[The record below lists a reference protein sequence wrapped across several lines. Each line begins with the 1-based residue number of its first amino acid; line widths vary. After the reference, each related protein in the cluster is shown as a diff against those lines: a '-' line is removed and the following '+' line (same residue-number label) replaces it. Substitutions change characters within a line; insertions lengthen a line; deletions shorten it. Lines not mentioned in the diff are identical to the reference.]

1 MNESFNKKYQ
11 KLLAEKHER
20 LKELACINET
30 TTIIREGKSI
40 EETLQQIALII
51 PKAWQY
57 PDYTVCHIFFENIE
71 YKSPNFRKTK
81 WAQIHKFKTID
92 DQKGSI
98 EVIYLKQFPDEDEG
112 PFLEEERHLIENLGN
127 IITGYINSVKAREII
142 RKTKLRKSPEPG
154 TLKENPIPLTS
165 RQLLQKFLDKHNT
178 DRDLFHDLMPFK
190 VKEIL
195 LVANLYDTYIIEGE
209 GRFSDHILGEYYRL
223 NLTSMPRF
231 SGVSSEEEAFERLKS
246 RHFDLIILI
255 LGVDKTTPLRLCRK
269 IKEKYPYIP
278 TFFLLNNSNDIPMI
292 EAEKK
297 KSTSFDEYFVWTG
310 ESNIFFAM
318 VKLLEDK
325 VNVENDTKIG
335 FTRVILLIEDSSDYY
350 SRYLPMLYGLV
361 LEQTKRLIEDV
372 GADDFYKVLKL
383 RARPKILLATN
394 FEEALAVFNEYKD
407 FLLCVIS
414 DVRFPRNGKLDE
426 NAGFNLIRFVK
437 KELKNLPT
445 VLQSYDSGN
454 AKFAHKLNSTF
465 INKKSETLFQD
476 LKGFINYY
484 LGFGHFVYRDNQ
496 GRQIAVAKSMK
507 EFESYLKTIPENSL
521 IYHAMKNHFSLWLMA
536 RGEVEIAKVINPVKV
551 SDFTDLKELRKFLID
566 IIHKRRNEQE
576 KGKIVTFE
584 ELSVL
589 DESNIVSIAAGS
601 LGGKGRGLAF
611 VNTLIY
617 SFDFVQ
623 LAPDINIKTPITL
636 IIGTDE
642 FDIFLERNH
651 LHEKIQNER
660 DYEKI
665 KQLFLKSSISY
676 NLEKKLRILLKL
688 ITKPIA
694 IRSSSLFEDS
704 LTQPFSGVFGTY
716 ILPNNHSDFNV
727 RFKQAADAIKL
738 VYASI
743 YSKNARTYFKVINHN
758 IDQEK
763 MAIVLQEVVGNQY
776 GDYFYPHISGTAQ
789 SHNYYPVAH
798 MQPEE
803 GFAIAAVGLGQYV
816 VAGEK
821 AYRFSPSY
829 PKLEISTTNEQV
841 RNSQVYFYAVNM
853 EEKDI
858 NLLEGESA
866 GLIKLDISES
876 EKHGTLKH
884 CASVYNSENDSIN
897 PGLDTIGP
905 RVINFA
911 NILKYDYTPLAQA
924 ISFILDIVK
933 EALGSPVEIEYA
945 VNLNKDKN
953 GRASFYLLQIKP
965 LVGTD
970 IDNKIDL
977 NKIEKNKVLL
987 YSERSMGNGIIEGI
1001 YDVIFIDENKFDKTN
1016 TPEMTTE
1023 IEELNRK
1030 MLDTKRNYILIG
1042 PGRWGTRDRFIGIP
1056 VEWPQISNAKVIV
1069 EMSMKDFPLDASLGS
1084 HFFHNLTSMNIGY
1097 FSVNHTSMENFI
1109 RWDILEKQKL
1119 VNKTKYFRHVR
1130 FNKPLKI
1137 IMDGKKRKSLI
1148 MW

>member
-1 MNESFNKKYQ
+1 MDESFNKKYQ

-20 LKELACINET
+20 SKELACINQT
-30 TTIIREGKSI
+30 TAIVREGKSI

-57 PDYTVCHIFFENIE
+57 PDYTGCRIFFNDIE
-71 YKSPNFRKTK
+71 YKTPNFKKTK
-81 WAQIHKFKTID
+81 WFQTHEFITID
-92 DQKGSI
+92 DQKGRI
-98 EVIYLKQFPDEDEG
+98 EVSYLKQFTEENKG
-112 PFLEEERHLIENLGN
+112 PFLKEERDLIENLGN
-127 IITGYINSVKAREII
+127 IISGFINSVKAREII
-142 RKTKLRKSPEPG
+142 RKTKIQEP
-154 TLKENPIPLTS
+154 LKLESTKKEVKPLTS
-165 RQLLQKFLDKHNT
+165 RQLLQKFLDRNNA

-195 LVANLYDTYIIEGE
+195 LVANLYDAFSIERE
-209 GRFSDHILGEYYRL
+209 GRFSDHIIGEYYRL
-223 NLTSMPRF
+223 NLTSMPRVT
-231 SGVSSEEEAFERLKS
+231 SVSSEEETFERLKS
-246 RHFDLIILI
+246 RHFDLIILMF
-255 LGVDKTTPLRLCRK
+255 GVDKKTPLKLCRK

-278 TFFLLNNSNDIPMI
+278 TFFLLNNSNDIPLI

-297 KSTSFDEYFVWTG
+297 KSLPFDRYFVWTG

-325 VNVENDTKIG
+325 VNVENDTKVG
-335 FTRVILLIEDSSDYY
+335 FTRVILLVEDSSDYY
-350 SRYLPMLYGLV
+350 SRYLPMLYRLV

-372 GADDFYKVLKL
+372 GTDEFYKVLKL
-383 RARPKILLATN
+383 RARPKILLAVN
-394 FEEALAVFNEYKD
+394 FEEALTVINKYKN

-414 DVRFPRNGKLDE
+414 DVRFPRDGKLDE

-445 VLQSYDSGN
+445 VLQSHDPSNVKY
-454 AKFAHKLNSTF
+454 ARKLNSTF
-465 INKKSETLFQD
+465 INKNSETLFQD
-476 LKGFINYY
+476 LKSFINYY

-507 EFESYLKTIPENSL
+507 EFESYLKTIPEDSL

-536 RGEVEIAKVINPVKV
+536 RGEVEIAKIINPVKI
-551 SDFTDLKELRKFLID
+551 SDFKNLKELREFLIS
-566 IIHKRRNEQE
+566 IIRKRRKEQE
-576 KGKIVTFE
+576 RGKIVTFE
-584 ELSVL
+584 ELSIV
-589 DESNIVSIAAGS
+589 DESNIVSLAAGS

-617 SFDFVQ
+617 NFDFVQ
-623 LAPDINIKTPITL
+623 LTPHINIKTPITL

-642 FDIFLERNH
+642 FDIFLKRNH
-651 LHEKIQNER
+651 LYEKLQNEQ

-676 NLEKKLRILLKL
+676 SLEKKLRILLKL

-704 LTQPFSGVFGTY
+704 MAQPFSGVFGTY

-727 RFKQAADAIKL
+727 RFKQAADAIKM

-743 YSKNARTYFKVINHN
+743 YSKNARTYFKVINYN

-803 GFAIAAVGLGQYV
+803 GFAVAAVGLGQYV

-821 AYRFSPSY
+821 AHRFSPSY
-829 PKLEISTTNEQV
+829 PRIEISATNEQV
-841 RNSQVYFYAVNM
+841 RNSQVDFYAVNM
-853 EEKDI
+853 GKKDVD
-858 NLLEGESA
+858 LLEGENA

-876 EKHGTLKH
+876 EKHGTLIH
-884 CASVYNSENDSIN
+884 CASVYNSGNDSII
-897 PGLDTIGP
+897 PGLDIIGP

-911 NILKYDYTPLAQA
+911 NILKYDYIPLAQT
-924 ISFILDIVK
+924 IRFILDILK

-953 GRASFYLLQIKP
+953 GRASFYMLQIKP
-965 LVGTD
+965 LMGTD
-970 IDNKIDL
+970 IDHKIDL
-977 NKIEKNKVLL
+977 DKMEKDKILL
-987 YSERSMGNGIIEGI
+987 YSERSMGNGIIENI
-1001 YDVIFIDENKFDKTN
+1001 YDVIFIDKNKFDKTS
-1016 TPEMTTE
+1016 TLEMTTE
-1023 IEELNRK
+1023 IESLNQK
-1030 MLDTKRNYILIG
+1030 MLDTKHNYILIG

-1056 VEWPQISNAKVIV
+1056 VAWPQISNAKVIV
-1069 EMSMKDFPLDASLGS
+1069 EMSTKDFPLDASLGS

-1097 FSVNHTSMENFI
+1097 FSVNHTSRGNFI
-1109 RWDILEKQKL
+1109 RWDVLEKQKL

-1148 MW
+1148 TW

>member
-1 MNESFNKKYQ
+1 
-11 KLLAEKHER
+11 
-20 LKELACINET
+20 
-30 TTIIREGKSI
+30 
-40 EETLQQIALII
+40 
-51 PKAWQY
+51 
-57 PDYTVCHIFFENIE
+57 
-71 YKSPNFRKTK
+71 
-81 WAQIHKFKTID
+81 
-92 DQKGSI
+92 
-98 EVIYLKQFPDEDEG
+98 
-112 PFLEEERHLIENLGN
+112 
-127 IITGYINSVKAREII
+127 
-142 RKTKLRKSPEPG
+142 
-154 TLKENPIPLTS
+154 
-165 RQLLQKFLDKHNT
+165 
-178 DRDLFHDLMPFK
+178 MPFK

-195 LVANLYDTYIIEGE
+195 LVANLYDAFSIERE
-209 GRFSDHILGEYYRL
+209 GRFSDHIIGEYYRL
-223 NLTSMPRF
+223 NLTSMPRVT
-231 SGVSSEEEAFERLKS
+231 SVSSEEETFERLKS
-246 RHFDLIILI
+246 RHFDLIILMF
-255 LGVDKTTPLRLCRK
+255 GVDKKTPLKLCRK

-278 TFFLLNNSNDIPMI
+278 TFFLLNNSNDIPLI

-297 KSTSFDEYFVWTG
+297 KSLPFDRYFVWTG

-325 VNVENDTKIG
+325 VNVENDTKVG
-335 FTRVILLIEDSSDYY
+335 FTRVILLVEDSSDYY
-350 SRYLPMLYGLV
+350 SRYLPMLYRLV

-372 GADDFYKVLKL
+372 GTDEFYKVLKL
-383 RARPKILLATN
+383 RARPKILLAVN
-394 FEEALAVFNEYKD
+394 FEEALTVINKYKN

-414 DVRFPRNGKLDE
+414 DVRFPRDGKLDE

-445 VLQSYDSGN
+445 VLQSHDPSNVKY
-454 AKFAHKLNSTF
+454 ARKLNSTF
-465 INKKSETLFQD
+465 INKNSETLFQD
-476 LKGFINYY
+476 LKSFINYY

-507 EFESYLKTIPENSL
+507 EFESYLKTIPEDSL

-536 RGEVEIAKVINPVKV
+536 RGEVEIAKIINPVKI
-551 SDFTDLKELRKFLID
+551 SDFKNLKELREFLIS
-566 IIHKRRNEQE
+566 IIRKRRKEQE
-576 KGKIVTFE
+576 RGKIVTFE
-584 ELSVL
+584 ELSIV
-589 DESNIVSIAAGS
+589 DESNIVSLAAGS

-617 SFDFVQ
+617 NFDFVQ
-623 LAPDINIKTPITL
+623 LTPHINIKTPITL

-642 FDIFLERNH
+642 FDIFLKRNH
-651 LHEKIQNER
+651 LYEKLQNEQ

-676 NLEKKLRILLKL
+676 SLEKKLRILLKL

-704 LTQPFSGVFGTY
+704 MAQPFSGVFGTY

-727 RFKQAADAIKL
+727 RFKQAADAIKM

-743 YSKNARTYFKVINHN
+743 YSKNARTYFKVINYN

-803 GFAIAAVGLGQYV
+803 GFAVAAVGLGQYV

-821 AYRFSPSY
+821 AHRFSPSY
-829 PKLEISTTNEQV
+829 PRIEISATNEQV
-841 RNSQVYFYAVNM
+841 RNSQVDFYAVNM
-853 EEKDI
+853 GKKDVD
-858 NLLEGESA
+858 LLEGENA

-876 EKHGTLKH
+876 EKHGTLIH
-884 CASVYNSENDSIN
+884 CASVYNSGNDSII
-897 PGLDTIGP
+897 PGLDIIGP

-911 NILKYDYTPLAQA
+911 NILKYDYIPLAQT
-924 ISFILDIVK
+924 IRFILDILK

-953 GRASFYLLQIKP
+953 GRASFYMLQIKP
-965 LVGTD
+965 LMGTD
-970 IDNKIDL
+970 IDHKIDL
-977 NKIEKNKVLL
+977 DKMEKDKILL
-987 YSERSMGNGIIEGI
+987 YSERSMGNGIIENI
-1001 YDVIFIDENKFDKTN
+1001 YDVIFIDKNKFDKTS
-1016 TPEMTTE
+1016 TLEMTTE
-1023 IEELNRK
+1023 IESLNQK
-1030 MLDTKRNYILIG
+1030 MLDTKHNYILIG

-1056 VEWPQISNAKVIV
+1056 VAWPQISNAKVIV
-1069 EMSMKDFPLDASLGS
+1069 EMSTKDFPLDASLGS

-1097 FSVNHTSMENFI
+1097 FSVNHTSRGNFI
-1109 RWDILEKQKL
+1109 RWDVLEKQKL

-1148 MW
+1148 TW

>member
-1 MNESFNKKYQ
+1 MDELFNKKYK

-20 LKELACINET
+20 LKELACINQT
-30 TTIIREGKSI
+30 TAIIREGKSI

-57 PDYTVCHIFFENIE
+57 PDYTVCRIIFGNIE
-71 YKSPNFRKTK
+71 YKSPNFRKTR
-81 WAQIHKFKTID
+81 WTQTYEFKTID
-92 DQKGSI
+92 DKKGRI
-98 EVIYLKQFPDEDEG
+98 EVIYLKHFPEENEG
-112 PFLEEERHLIENLGN
+112 PFLKEECHLIENLGN
-127 IITGYINSVKAREII
+127 IISGFINNIKAKEII
-142 RKTKLRKSPEPG
+142 QEIKLQGPIQSESTKEEAKS
-154 TLKENPIPLTS
+154 LTS
-165 RQLLQKFLDKHNT
+165 RQLLQKFLDKNNE

-195 LVANLYDTYIIEGE
+195 LVANLYDAYCIEGE
-209 GRFSDHILGEYYRL
+209 GRFSDHILGEYYHL
-223 NLTSMPRF
+223 NLTSMPRVT
-231 SGVSSEEEAFERLKS
+231 GVSSEEEAFERLKS
-246 RHFDLIILI
+246 RHFDLIIMM
-255 LGVDKTTPLRLCRK
+255 LGVDKKTPLKLCRK

-278 TFFLLNNSNDIPMI
+278 TFFLLNNSNDIPLI

-297 KSTSFDEYFVWTG
+297 KSTSFDQYFVWTG

-335 FTRVILLIEDSSDYY
+335 FTRVIILVEDSSDYY

-372 GADDFYKVLKL
+372 GTDEFYKVLKL
-383 RARPKILLATN
+383 RARPKILLAVN
-394 FEEALAVFNEYKD
+394 FEEALTIINKYKD

-414 DVRFPRNGKLDE
+414 DVRFPKDGKLDE

-445 VLQSYDSGN
+445 VLQSYDPDN

-465 INKKSETLFQD
+465 INKKSETLSQD
-476 LKGFINYY
+476 LKSFINYY

-496 GRQIAVAKSMK
+496 GRQIAIAKSMK
-507 EFESYLKTIPENSL
+507 EFESYLKTIPEDSL

-536 RGEVEIAKVINPVKV
+536 RGEVEIAKIINPVKI
-551 SDFTDLKELRKFLID
+551 SDFENLKELREFLIS
-566 IIHKRRNEQE
+566 IIRKRRREQE
-576 KGKIVTFE
+576 RGKIVTFE
-584 ELSVL
+584 ELSVV

-617 SFDFVQ
+617 NLDFIQ
-623 LAPDINIKTPITL
+623 LAPDINIKTPVTL

-642 FDIFLERNH
+642 FDIFLEKNH
-651 LHEKIQNER
+651 LHEKLQNTQ
-660 DYEKI
+660 DYEEI

-676 NLEKKLRILLKL
+676 NLEKKLKILLKL
-688 ITKPIA
+688 LTNPIA

-716 ILPNNHSDFNV
+716 ILPNNHSDFHV

-743 YSKNARTYFKVINHN
+743 YSKDARTYFKAINYN

-803 GFAIAAVGLGQYV
+803 GFAVAAVGLGQYV

-829 PKLEISTTNEQV
+829 PRLEICSTKEQV
-841 RNSQVYFYAVNM
+841 KNSQVYFYAVNM
-853 EEKDI
+853 GKKDI
-858 NLLEGESA
+858 NLLEGENA
-866 GLIKLDISES
+866 GLIKLDIGES
-876 EKHGTLKH
+876 EKHGSLKH
-884 CASVYNSENDSIN
+884 CASVYNSENDNII
-897 PGLDTIGP
+897 PGLDIIGP

-911 NILKYDYTPLAQA
+911 NILKYDYIPLART
-924 ISFILDIVK
+924 IRFIHDIVR

-970 IDNKIDL
+970 TNHEINLD
-977 NKIEKNKVLL
+977 KIEKDKVLL
-987 YSERSMGNGIIEGI
+987 YSERSMGNGIIEDI
-1001 YDVIFIDENKFDKTN
+1001 YDVIFIDKNKFDKTK
-1016 TPEMTTE
+1016 TLEMTTE
-1023 IEELNRK
+1023 IESLNQK
-1030 MLDTKRNYILIG
+1030 MLDIKRNYILIG

-1056 VEWPQISNAKVIV
+1056 VAWPQISNAKVIV

-1097 FSVNHTSMENFI
+1097 FSIDHTSIENFI
-1109 RWDILEKQKL
+1109 QWEVLEKQKL
-1119 VNKTKYFRHVR
+1119 VKKTKYFRHVR
-1130 FNKPLKI
+1130 FSKPLKI
-1137 IMDGKKRKSLI
+1137 IMDGKKRKSFI
-1148 MW
+1148 IW

>member
-1 MNESFNKKYQ
+1 MDESFNNKFQ
-11 KLLAEKHER
+11 KSLTEKHEL
-20 LKELACINET
+20 LKELACINQAT
-30 TTIIREGKSI
+30 AIIREGKPI
-40 EETLQQIALII
+40 EETLQQITLII

-57 PDYTVCHIFFENIE
+57 TDYTVCRIFFENIE

-81 WAQIHKFKTID
+81 WTQTHEFKTID
-92 DQKGSI
+92 EQKGYI
-98 EVIYLKQFPDEDEG
+98 EVNYLKQFPEEDEG
-112 PFLEEERHLIENLGN
+112 PFLKEERHLIENLGN
-127 IITGYINSVKAREII
+127 IISGFINSVKTREII
-142 RKTKLRKSPEPG
+142 RKTNLQLPLQSESI
-154 TLKENPIPLTS
+154 KEEVKPLTS
-165 RQLLQKFLDKHNT
+165 RQLLQKFLDRNNA

-195 LVANLYDTYIIEGE
+195 LIANLYDAYSIEVE
-209 GRFSDHILGEYYRL
+209 GRFSDHILGEYYHL
-223 NLTSMPRF
+223 NLTSTPRVT
-231 SGVSSEEEAFERLKS
+231 GVSSEEEAFERLKL
-246 RHFDLIILI
+246 RHFDLIILM
-255 LGVDKTTPLRLCRK
+255 LGADKKTPLKLRRK

-278 TFFLLNNSNDIPMI
+278 TFFLLNNSNDIPLI

-297 KSTSFDEYFVWTG
+297 KLTPFDQYFVWAG

-335 FTRVILLIEDSSDYY
+335 FTRVILLVEDSSDYY

-372 GADDFYKVLKL
+372 GTDELYKVLKL

-414 DVRFPRNGKLDE
+414 DVRFPRDGKLNE
-426 NAGFNLIRFVK
+426 NAGINLIRFVK

-445 VLQSYDSGN
+445 VLQSSDPDN

-465 INKKSETLFQD
+465 INKNSETLFQD
-476 LKGFINYY
+476 LKSFINYF

-496 GRQIAVAKSMK
+496 GRQIAIAKSMK
-507 EFESYLKTIPENSL
+507 EFESYLKTIPEDSL

-536 RGEVEIAKVINPVKV
+536 RGEVEIAKIINPVKI
-551 SDFTDLKELRKFLID
+551 SDFENLKELREFLIN
-566 IIHKRRNEQE
+566 IIRKRRREQE
-576 KGKIVTFE
+576 RGKIVTFE
-584 ELSVL
+584 ELSVA

-611 VNTLIY
+611 VNTLIHN
-617 SFDFVQ
+617 FDFVQ
-623 LAPDINIKTPITL
+623 LASGINIKTPVTS

-642 FDIFLERNH
+642 FDIFLEINH
-651 LHEKIQNER
+651 LYEKLQKER
-660 DYEKI
+660 DYKKI
-665 KQLFLKSSISY
+665 KNLFLKSSISD

-704 LTQPFSGVFGTY
+704 MTQPFSGVFGTY

-727 RFKQAADAIKL
+727 RFQQTADAIKL

-743 YSKNARTYFKVINHN
+743 YSKNARTYFKAINYN

-776 GDYFYPHISGTAQ
+776 GDYFYPYISGTAQ

-816 VAGEK
+816 VTGEK

-829 PKLEISTTNEQV
+829 PGLEISATNEQIK
-841 RNSQVYFYAVNM
+841 NSQVYFYAVNM
-853 EEKDI
+853 GKKDV
-858 NLLEGESA
+858 NLLEGENA

-884 CASVYNSENDSIN
+884 CASVYNSENDTII
-897 PGLDTIGP
+897 PGLDTPGP
-905 RVINFA
+905 RVVNFA
-911 NILKYDYTPLAQA
+911 NILKYDYIPLAQT
-924 ISFILDIVK
+924 IRFILDILR

-945 VNLNKDKN
+945 VNLNRDKDGK
-953 GRASFYLLQIKP
+953 ASFYLLQIKP
-965 LVGTD
+965 LVGLD
-970 IDNKIDL
+970 VDYKIDL
-977 NKIEKNKVLL
+977 DKIEKDRVLL
-987 YSERSMGNGIIEGI
+987 YSERSMGNGIIEDI
-1001 YDVIFIDENKFDKTN
+1001 YDVIFIDINKFDKTM
-1016 TPEMTTE
+1016 TLEMTTE
-1023 IEELNRK
+1023 IEGLNQK

-1056 VEWPQISNAKVIV
+1056 VVWPQISNAKVIV

-1084 HFFHNLTSMNIGY
+1084 HFFHNLTAMNIGY
-1097 FSVNHTSMENFI
+1097 FSVDHTSRENFI

-1119 VNKTKYFRHVR
+1119 VSKTKYFRHVLCD
-1130 FNKPLKI
+1130 KPLKI

-1148 MW
+1148 TW

>member
-1 MNESFNKKYQ
+1 MDESFNKKYQ

-20 LKELACINET
+20 LKELACINQT
-30 TTIIREGKSI
+30 TAIIREGKSI

-57 PDYTVCHIFFENIE
+57 PDYTVCRIFFNDIE
-71 YKSPNFRKTK
+71 YKTPHFKKTK
-81 WAQIHKFKTID
+81 WAQTNEFKTID
-92 DQKGSI
+92 DQKGRI
-98 EVIYLKQFPDEDEG
+98 EVIYLKQFPEENEG
-112 PFLEEERHLIENLGN
+112 PFLKEERHLIENLGN
-127 IITGYINSVKAREII
+127 IISGFINSVKARGII
-142 RKTKLRKSPEPG
+142 LKTKLPESLQLES
-154 TLKENPIPLTS
+154 TKNEVKPLTS
-165 RQLLQKFLDKHNT
+165 RQLLQKLLDRNNA

-195 LVANLYDTYIIEGE
+195 LVANLYDAFSIERE
-209 GRFSDHILGEYYRL
+209 GRFSDHIIGEYYRL
-223 NLTSMPRF
+223 NLSSMPRVT
-231 SGVSSEEEAFERLKS
+231 GVSSEEEAFERLKL
-246 RHFDLIILI
+246 RHFDMIILM
-255 LGVDKTTPLRLCRK
+255 LGVDKKTPLKLCRK

-278 TFFLLNNSNDIPMI
+278 TFFLLNNSNDIPLI

-297 KSTSFDEYFVWTG
+297 KLSPFDRYFVWTG

-335 FTRVILLIEDSSDYY
+335 FTRVILLVEDSSDYY
-350 SRYLPMLYGLV
+350 SRYLPMLYRLV
-361 LEQTKRLIEDV
+361 LEQSKRLIEDV
-372 GADDFYKVLKL
+372 GTDEFYKVLKL
-383 RARPKILLATN
+383 RARPKILLAVN
-394 FEEALAVFNEYKD
+394 FEEALTVINKYKD

-414 DVRFPRNGKLDE
+414 DVRFPRDGKLDE

-437 KELKNLPT
+437 KELTNLPT
-445 VLQSYDSGN
+445 VLQSYDPGN
-454 AKFAHKLNSTF
+454 IKYAHKLNSIF
-465 INKKSETLFQD
+465 INKNSETLFKD
-476 LKGFINYY
+476 LKSFINYY

-507 EFESYLKTIPENSL
+507 EFESYLKTIPEDSL

-536 RGEVEIAKVINPVKV
+536 RGEVEIAKIINPVKI
-551 SDFTDLKELRKFLID
+551 SDFDNLKKLREFLIN
-566 IIHKRRNEQE
+566 IIRKRRKEQE
-576 KGKIVTFE
+576 RGKIVTFE
-584 ELSVL
+584 ELSVV
-589 DESNIVSIAAGS
+589 DESNIVSIATGS

-617 SFDFVQ
+617 NFDFVQ
-623 LAPDINIKTPITL
+623 LTPHINIKTPLTS

-651 LHEKIQNER
+651 LHEKLQNEQ
-660 DYEKI
+660 DYEKM
-665 KQLFLKSSISY
+665 KQLFLKSSISDH
-676 NLEKKLRILLKL
+676 LEKKLRILLKS

-727 RFKQAADAIKL
+727 RFKQASDAIKL

-743 YSKNARTYFKVINHN
+743 YSKNARTYFKVINYN

-803 GFAIAAVGLGQYV
+803 GFAVAAVGLGQYV

-821 AYRFSPSY
+821 AHRFSPSY
-829 PKLEISTTNEQV
+829 PGIEISATNEQV

-853 EEKDI
+853 GKKDI
-858 NLLEGESA
+858 NLLEGENA

-876 EKHGTLKH
+876 EKNGTLIH
-884 CASVYNSENDSIN
+884 CASVYNSGNDTIV
-897 PGLDTIGP
+897 PGLDILGP

-911 NILKYDYTPLAQA
+911 NILKYDYIPLAQT
-924 ISFILDIVK
+924 IRFILDIIK

-953 GRASFYLLQIKP
+953 GRASFYMLQIKP
-965 LVGTD
+965 LMGTD
-970 IDNKIDL
+970 IDHKIDL
-977 NKIEKNKVLL
+977 DKMEKDKVLL
-987 YSERSMGNGIIEGI
+987 YSERSMGNGIIEDI
-1001 YDVIFIDENKFDKTN
+1001 YDVIFVDKNKFDKTS
-1016 TPEMTTE
+1016 TLEMTTE
-1023 IEELNRK
+1023 IEGLNQK
-1030 MLDTKRNYILIG
+1030 MLDTKHNYILIG

-1056 VEWPQISNAKVIV
+1056 VAWPQISNAKVIV
-1069 EMSMKDFPLDASLGS
+1069 EMSTKDFPLDASLGS

-1097 FSVNHTSMENFI
+1097 FSVNHTSRGDFI
-1109 RWDILEKQKL
+1109 RWDVLEKQKL
-1119 VNKTKYFRHVR
+1119 VSKTKYFRHVR

-1148 MW
+1148 TW

>member
-1 MNESFNKKYQ
+1 M
-11 KLLAEKHER
+11 
-20 LKELACINET
+20 
-30 TTIIREGKSI
+30 
-40 EETLQQIALII
+40 
-51 PKAWQY
+51 
-57 PDYTVCHIFFENIE
+57 
-71 YKSPNFRKTK
+71 
-81 WAQIHKFKTID
+81 
-92 DQKGSI
+92 
-98 EVIYLKQFPDEDEG
+98 
-112 PFLEEERHLIENLGN
+112 
-127 IITGYINSVKAREII
+127 
-142 RKTKLRKSPEPG
+142 
-154 TLKENPIPLTS
+154 
-165 RQLLQKFLDKHNT
+165 
-178 DRDLFHDLMPFK
+178 
-190 VKEIL
+190 
-195 LVANLYDTYIIEGE
+195 
-209 GRFSDHILGEYYRL
+209 
-223 NLTSMPRF
+223 
-231 SGVSSEEEAFERLKS
+231 
-246 RHFDLIILI
+246 
-255 LGVDKTTPLRLCRK
+255 
-269 IKEKYPYIP
+269 
-278 TFFLLNNSNDIPMI
+278 LNNSNDIPLI

-297 KSTSFDEYFVWTG
+297 KSLPFDRYFVWTG

-325 VNVENDTKIG
+325 VNVENDTKVG
-335 FTRVILLIEDSSDYY
+335 FTRVILLVEDSSDYY
-350 SRYLPMLYGLV
+350 SRYLPMLYRLV

-372 GADDFYKVLKL
+372 GTDEFYKVLKL
-383 RARPKILLATN
+383 RARPKILLAVN
-394 FEEALAVFNEYKD
+394 FEEALTVINKYKN

-414 DVRFPRNGKLDE
+414 DVRFPRDGKLDE

-445 VLQSYDSGN
+445 VLQSHDPSNVKY
-454 AKFAHKLNSTF
+454 ARKLNSTF
-465 INKKSETLFQD
+465 INKNSETLFQD
-476 LKGFINYY
+476 LKSFINYY

-507 EFESYLKTIPENSL
+507 EFESYLKTIPEDSL

-536 RGEVEIAKVINPVKV
+536 RGEVEIAKIINPVKI
-551 SDFTDLKELRKFLID
+551 SDFKNLKELREFLIS
-566 IIHKRRNEQE
+566 IIRKRRKEQE
-576 KGKIVTFE
+576 RGKIVTFE
-584 ELSVL
+584 ELSIV
-589 DESNIVSIAAGS
+589 DESNIVSLAAGS

-617 SFDFVQ
+617 NFDFVQ
-623 LAPDINIKTPITL
+623 LTPHINIKTPITL

-642 FDIFLERNH
+642 FDIFLKRNH
-651 LHEKIQNER
+651 LYEKLQNEQ

-676 NLEKKLRILLKL
+676 SLEKKLRILLKL

-704 LTQPFSGVFGTY
+704 MAQPFSGVFGTY

-727 RFKQAADAIKL
+727 RFKQVADAIKL

-743 YSKNARTYFKVINHN
+743 YSKNARTYFKVINYN

-803 GFAIAAVGLGQYV
+803 GFAVAAVGLGQYV

-821 AYRFSPSY
+821 AHRFSPSY
-829 PKLEISTTNEQV
+829 PRIEISATNEQV
-841 RNSQVYFYAVNM
+841 RNSQVDFYAVNM
-853 EEKDI
+853 GKKDVD
-858 NLLEGESA
+858 LLEGENA

-876 EKHGTLKH
+876 EKHGTLIH
-884 CASVYNSENDSIN
+884 CASVYNSGNDSII
-897 PGLDTIGP
+897 PGLDIIGP

-911 NILKYDYTPLAQA
+911 NILKYDYIPLAQT
-924 ISFILDIVK
+924 IRFILDILK

-953 GRASFYLLQIKP
+953 GRASFYMLQIKP
-965 LVGTD
+965 LMGTD
-970 IDNKIDL
+970 IDHKIDL
-977 NKIEKNKVLL
+977 DKMEKDKILL
-987 YSERSMGNGIIEGI
+987 YSERSMGNGIIENI
-1001 YDVIFIDENKFDKTN
+1001 YDVIFIDKNKFDKTS
-1016 TPEMTTE
+1016 TLEMTTE
-1023 IEELNRK
+1023 IESLNQK
-1030 MLDTKRNYILIG
+1030 MLDTKHNYILIG

-1056 VEWPQISNAKVIV
+1056 VAWPQISNAKVIV
-1069 EMSMKDFPLDASLGS
+1069 EMSTKDFPLDASLGS

-1097 FSVNHTSMENFI
+1097 FSVNHTSRGNFI
-1109 RWDILEKQKL
+1109 RWDVLEKQKL

-1148 MW
+1148 TW